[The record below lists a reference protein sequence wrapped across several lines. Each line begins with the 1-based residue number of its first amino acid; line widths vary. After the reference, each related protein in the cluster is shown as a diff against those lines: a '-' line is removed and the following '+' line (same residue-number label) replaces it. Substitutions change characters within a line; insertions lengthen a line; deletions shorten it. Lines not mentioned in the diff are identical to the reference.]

1 MFQKNTSFGQCTC
14 REKFS
19 NLSSI
24 STLFLQ
30 INEREFTWL
39 LNVTFFQGLS
49 FVACESQ
56 LQIKKM
62 EIKTVKIVKNYRYK
76 SLSVG
81 S

>member
-30 INEREFTWL
+30 INECEFTWL

-56 LQIKKM
+56 LQTKK
-62 EIKTVKIVKNYRYK
+62 IGDNNC
-76 SLSVG
+76 
-81 S
+81 

>member
-1 MFQKNTSFGQCTC
+1 MYRLRKILQSQQYLRLVPTNKRKRLSKNV
-14 REKFS
+14 
-19 NLSSI
+19 
-24 STLFLQ
+24 
-30 INEREFTWL
+30 REFTWL